1 MTHSVTTSKSHSS
14 QPPTANKAPL
24 YSGKVRRFLRA
35 LGHELEPV
43 VHIGKTGLNQG
54 VRNELEQALIAHE
67 LIKVRL
73 LRECPVD
80 RATAGEVLS
89 SNTGSAHIQTLG
101 GVVLL
106 YRALPDEPRIVL
118 SGNEP
123 TRGLAARVAKRKRS
137 DLGARARNTP
147 RRAGVLRQVR
157 RAGASPSGS
166 KTKKR

>member
-1 MTHSVTTSKSHSS
+1 MTHPVTTRNSHSS
-14 QPPTANKAPL
+14 QPPTANKPPL

-43 VHIGKTGLNQG
+43 VHVGKTGVSRG
-54 VRNELEQALIAHE
+54 VRLELEQALLAHE

-106 YRALPDEPRIVL
+106 YRARPEEPRIVL
-118 SGNEP
+118 PGTEP
-123 TRGLAARVAKRKRS
+123 DRSVAPRVTKRK
-137 DLGARARNTP
+137 GA
-147 RRAGVLRQVR
+147 Q
-157 RAGASPSGS
+157 PSA
-166 KTKKR
+166 KPH